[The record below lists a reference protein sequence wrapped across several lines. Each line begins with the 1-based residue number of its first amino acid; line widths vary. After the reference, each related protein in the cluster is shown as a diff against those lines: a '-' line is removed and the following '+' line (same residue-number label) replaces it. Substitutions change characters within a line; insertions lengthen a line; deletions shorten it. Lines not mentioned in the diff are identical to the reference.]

1 VRFTIHY
8 RLPLKKR
15 SEYESVHF
23 VNVVNI
29 MERRTTPDTPL
40 PDQEH
45 IGMPQDGTGAG
56 YP

>member
-1 VRFTIHY
+1 MRFTIHY